1 MNKFL
6 KPLVPLIVALISV
19 ATVFGQTGGV
29 RGVVTD
35 RSTGESLPGA
45 NVLIKGT
52 LTGASTSFDG
62 AYLIEN
68 IAVGTIELEASF
80 VGFLPSTQSVQI
92 VAGQIITVNFVLSVD
107 AVILEET
114 VVIGYGVQKKSDR
127 TGAVAHI
134 TSEEM
139 NTGVLTDPV
148 AGIQGKIAGVM
159 VTKKGGDPNAGFEIK
174 IRGASS
180 LTTSTSPLFVVDGI
194 PGVDPTTIAPE
205 DIESWNIL
213 KDASSSAIYGS
224 RGAHGVVI
232 ITTKRGTQIK
242 RGSEISFNSYL
253 STDMVSNR
261 LNLLS
266 ADQVRK
272 YVADNNIAN
281 FNDGGANTNW
291 MDEIYRTGMSQNYN
305 LSIAGRDEHAAYRA
319 SLSHS
324 NFDGV
329 MIGSNKERTIARLNL
344 DQTALDGRLKMQA
357 GISGTFEKN
366 NYINY
371 GGWGRNSIQF
381 QAFQRN
387 PTDRVYNSPTD
398 PLFATQGRYH
408 EINRDFDYF
417 NPVALVN
424 EIQDERSA
432 KRFFGFFKADMDI
445 YRGFSAGVNLGYTRD
460 DQESFYFEPSTLYMG
475 TQQGFGRRAYGNFE
489 SKVLES
495 TIRYVNDFGAHS
507 VNFVGG
513 HSWQEDLSTG
523 FAAQGRGPFLNY
535 VQSNDLSNLL
545 SVNAGDISSYKGTN
559 RLISFFGRGMYNYN
573 SKYFF
578 TATIRHDG
586 SSKFGKNNYWG
597 WFPSASMMWN
607 ITGEDFMSGIT
618 DVLSNL
624 RLRVGY
630 GISGNQEFE
639 RYKAL
644 EYYIQAG
651 NTINFETGE
660 NAILYRFEHAAN
672 PDLRWESNAELNIG
686 IDFGL
691 WQDKISGSVE
701 YFQKNT
707 YDLLGEYSVPVPP
720 YAVGRIFM
728 NIGQIQVNGFE
739 MFVQA
744 YPVKTRN
751 FDWKTSLVFTTFKQE
766 VKKLSGG
773 DFEWSAQ
780 RVGGVGGRGLVGD
793 NTQVVQEGLPLGTWY
808 MNEYAGLSADGK
820 WLFYT
825 AAGGVTRFPENA
837 ELRPLGNAQ
846 PDFELGWANYFN
858 FYRHFDMSFSVRAV
872 YGHQIFNTTRLF
884 FGNPRLLPTLN
895 VIEDALDEA
904 ARGLDDIP
912 RTSSYFLEDGSFIR
926 LDNLSIGYNIRNL
939 SAFKNIR
946 VYFASNNL
954 LTITKYSGIDPE
966 ISFSG
971 LSFGLDQYDVYPK
984 TRTFT
989 FGISVTL

>member
-1 MNKFL
+1 M
-6 KPLVPLIVALISV
+6 PLVIVLLSFTAAI
-19 ATVFGQTGGV
+19 GQTGGV
-29 RGVVTD
+29 RGLVTD

-52 LTGASTSFDG
+52 LIGASTDFDG
-62 AYLIEN
+62 AFLIEG
-68 IAVGTIELEASF
+68 IQEGTIDLEASF
-80 VGFLPSTQSVQI
+80 VGFLPSVQTVNI
-92 VAGQIITVNFVLSVD
+92 VAGQITTVNFSLSVD

-114 VVIGYGVQKKSDR
+114 VVIGYGIQKKSDR
-127 TGAVAHI
+127 TGAVSHI
-134 TSEEM
+134 SSEEM
-139 NTGVLTDPV
+139 NTGVLTDPI

-159 VTKKGGDPNAGFEIK
+159 VSKKGGDPNAGYDIK
-174 IRGASS
+174 IRGASA
-180 LTTSTSPLFVVDGI
+180 LTTSTSPLYVVDGI

-205 DIESWNIL
+205 DIESWNVL

-224 RGAHGVVI
+224 RGAHGVII
-232 ITTKRGTQIK
+232 ITTKRGTQIQ
-242 RGSEISFNSYL
+242 RGSQITFNSYL
-253 STDMVSNR
+253 STEMVSNR

-272 YVADNNIAN
+272 YVSDNNITN

-305 LSIAGRDEHAAYRA
+305 LSIAGNDENAAYRA

-387 PTDRVYNSPTD
+387 PTDRVYNEPTD
-398 PLFATQGRYH
+398 PLFETQGRYY

-445 YRGFSAGVNLGYTRD
+445 YRGFSAGVNLGYTRN

-475 TQQGFGRRAYGNFE
+475 TQQGFGRRAYGNHE

-495 TIRYVNDFGAHS
+495 TIRYVNDFGRHS
-507 VNFVGG
+507 LNFVAG

-535 VQSNDLSNLL
+535 VQSHDLSNLL

-559 RLISFFGRGMYNYN
+559 RLISFFGRGIYNYN

-578 TATIRHDG
+578 TATIRRDG
-586 SSKFGKNNYWG
+586 SSKFGENNYWG

-618 DVLSNL
+618 DVLNNL

-630 GISGNQEFE
+630 GISGNQEFD

-660 NAILYRFEHAAN
+660 EAILYRFEHAAN

-686 IDFGL
+686 LDFGL
-691 WQDKISGSVE
+691 WHDKISGSIE

-720 YAVGRIFM
+720 YPVGRIFA
-728 NIGQIQVNGFE
+728 NVGQIQVNGFE

-744 YPVKTRN
+744 YPVRKRN
-751 FDWKTSLVFTTFKQE
+751 FDWKSSLTFTHFKQE
-766 VKKLSGG
+766 VKQLSND

-793 NTQVVQEGLPLGTWY
+793 NVQVVQEGLPLGTWY
-808 MNEYAGLSADGK
+808 LHEYAGLSADGK

-825 AAGGVTRFPENA
+825 EAGGVTRFPENA
-837 ELRPLGNAQ
+837 ELRYMGNAQ
-846 PDFELGWANYFN
+846 PDFELGWSNYFT
-858 FYRHFDMSFSVRAV
+858 FYRNFDMSFSVRAV
-872 YGHQIFNTTRLF
+872 YGHEIFNTTRLF

-926 LDNLSIGYNIRNL
+926 LDNLSIGYNIRNV

-946 VYFASNNL
+946 VYFASNNV
-954 LTITKYSGIDPE
+954 LTFTNYSGIDPE
-966 ISFSG
+966 ISYSG

-989 FGISVTL
+989 FGINVTL